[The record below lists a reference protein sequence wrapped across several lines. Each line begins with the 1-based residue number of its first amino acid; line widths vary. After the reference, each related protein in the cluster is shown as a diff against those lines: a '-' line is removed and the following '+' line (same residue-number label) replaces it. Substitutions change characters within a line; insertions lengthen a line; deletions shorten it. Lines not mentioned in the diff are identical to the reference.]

1 MMMSLPGYSRER
13 IASMVSGCGVGVSV
27 TVGVAVTV
35 GVKLGA
41 GVALGGRVSVP
52 AIAVATAAST
62 GASTGPPPPLTEHAA
77 STTISS
83 NPEVQAKLRFLNPS
97 IAKDTGGQLKFDI
110 ICLIIKSWLPD
121 RQADL

>member
-13 IASMVSGCGVGVSV
+13 IASMVSGCGVGVGV

-41 GVALGGRVSVP
+41 GVALGGGVSVP
-52 AIAVATAAST
+52 ATAVATAASA
-62 GASTGPPPPLTEHAA
+62 GSSTGPPPLLTEQAA
-77 STTISS
+77 STSISS
-83 NPEVQAKLRFLNPS
+83 KPETQAKRRFLNPS
-97 IAKDTGGQLKFDI
+97 IAMNTSDRLKFDI

-121 RQADL
+121 RQA